1 MNFHWLIFLKKS
13 LVGQNVV
20 DRNGIICHLRCCSGR
35 GGGWCVCVSGG
46 TLGERG
52 QDQENMD
59 TAELGASLRLQ
70 GADAGPSGEGAAGGR
85 PFRCP
90 NQPLSPAPP
99 GPAPALLP

>member
-1 MNFHWLIFLKKS
+1 MWWTEMVSFATS
-13 LVGQNVV
+13 AAAPAGA
-20 DRNGIICHLRCCSGR
+20 G